1 MNVLLSAYAC
11 MPDSGS
17 EPGNGWN
24 WAMHLAER
32 GIKVTVLTRGEGRDQ
47 IEAYQRDHPKAN
59 ISFAYVTVPTRL
71 FKPGSGIHYGLWQLL
86 AVGVARSLN
95 RQQHFDLVHHVTYTS
110 IHVPTQLW
118 RLGLPTVFGPVG
130 GGQTA
135 PTSMLEYFGADKRA
149 EERRTLLTRTLPYSP
164 FHRQWLGKMST
175 VLAANQDT
183 LELIQRMGRADV
195 SLQFD
200 NGVGTDYL
208 ASEPRNFR
216 AGASPVRIIWVG
228 RLLPRKALPMALD
241 ALAKVQHDWILT
253 IVGNGL
259 DEATVRGMIS
269 ERGLSDRVHWAG
281 RRLTWEEVRAAYLEH
296 DVLLFTSL
304 RETSG
309 VQLLE
314 AMALGL
320 PIIAL
325 DLHGAR
331 DVVPDEA
338 GIKVPVTTPA
348 EVVCGLAAAID
359 RFASMSVEQKN
370 AMSQAGWD
378 FAKKST
384 WTSRALKAEALYT
397 ELVKLKP
404 YKNSDNH
411 SHA

>member
-11 MPDSGS
+11 MPNSGS

-24 WAMHLAER
+24 WAKHLAER
-32 GIKVTVLTRGEGRDQ
+32 GINVTVLTRGEGREE
-47 IEAYQRDHPKAN
+47 IEAYRRDHPN
-59 ISFAYVTVPTRL
+59 RNVSFGYVTVPTKL
-71 FKPGSGIHYGLWQLL
+71 FKPGTGMHYALWQMF

-95 RQQHFDLVHHVTYTS
+95 RQRRFDLVHHVTYTS

-135 PTSMLEYFGADKRA
+135 PASMLEYFGSSRQA
-149 EERRTLLTRTLPYSP
+149 EERRTLLTKALPYSP
-164 FHRQWLGKMST
+164 LHRRWLGKMST
-175 VLAANQDT
+175 VLAANEDT
-183 LELIQRMGRADV
+183 LRLIKKMGRSEV
-195 SLQFD
+195 RLQFD

-208 ASEPRNFR
+208 AKGPRSFKAD
-216 AGASPVRIIWVG
+216 AGAVRLIWVG
-228 RLLPRKALPMALD
+228 RILPRKALPMALD
-241 ALAKVQHDWILT
+241 ALAKVRHDWMLT

-259 DEATVRGMIS
+259 AETTVRQMIT
-269 ERGLSDRVHWAG
+269 ERGLNDRVHWAG

-320 PIIAL
+320 PVITL

-331 DVVPDEA
+331 DVVPAEA

-359 RFASMSVEQKN
+359 RFASLSVDEKN
-370 AMSQAGWD
+370 AMSRASWE
-378 FAKKST
+378 FARTNT
-384 WTSRALKAEALYT
+384 WTSRAAAAEQLYA
-397 ELVKLKP
+397 ELAERQRE
-404 YKNSDNH
+404 S
-411 SHA
+411 